1 LAFTKMVRLAE
12 DPVPTVL
19 GMLVLGRE
27 PRAYLPGAYLQFLR
41 IDGEHLH
48 DPIVGE
54 LLIEG
59 PVSDLVRRA
68 EEKVEAYNRVS
79 VRFAD
84 VVKEERQP
92 LYPMAALQQFLRNA
106 VLHRSYEGTNAPIR
120 VYFFNN
126 RIEITSP
133 GGPYGQVTVS
143 NFGQAGVTDY
153 RNPNLAEAMRA
164 LGLIQRFGA
173 GITLAQKALRD
184 NGNPEA
190 ASEVSEQW
198 VRVVMYSRG
207 I

>member
-1 LAFTKMVRLAE
+1 M
-12 DPVPTVL
+12 
-19 GMLVLGRE
+19 
-27 PRAYLPGAYLQFLR
+27 PGAYLQFLR

-54 LLIEG
+54 LLIDG

-190 ASEVSEQW
+190 AFEVSEQW
-198 VRVVMYSRG
+198 VRVVRYSRG